1 MVSSIRRAAVLSVFA
16 SALASSLAACAPE
29 GTDSLEQNE
38 TTESRGRAIIGGA
51 KASAY
56 PEAVLVDMY
65 VGGQL
70 DAYCSGSLIAP
81 KVVLTAGH
89 CVQGI
94 DSWTVRAPY
103 ASGQKASGKSAATY
117 DWNTT
122 SEYVDPN
129 MHDIGLVFLD
139 TAITLAQYPT
149 LASTPLAD
157 GKQVINVGRI
167 NNGSL
172 STTNLYASKPVS
184 VKSAKNDGFP
194 FDYIA
199 TEIIES
205 GDSGGPDFASG
216 THTIVAVNSG
226 GGGGTEVLARVDL
239 IASWIQQQIAS
250 HGGSGPSGGGGSPSG
265 GGGNPA
271 PACAHATCSTGGKLA
286 SACDPCVQT
295 ICAAD
300 SFCCNNSWDGQCVSE
315 VSSLC
320 GSNACTAGGGGSPSG
335 GGSGGTNSCAHAT
348 CAAGG
353 KLSSSCDP
361 CVKQI
366 CAADSFCC
374 NNSWDGQCVGEV
386 SSICGKSC
394 N

>member
-1 MVSSIRRAAVLSVFA
+1 MRSYIRNAALLFA
-16 SALASSLAACAPE
+16 LGSLVAACAPE
-29 GTDSLEQNE
+29 GTDSQEQNE
-38 TTESRGRAIIGGA
+38 TTESRGRAIVGGSTA
-51 KASAY
+51 TGF

-65 VGGQL
+65 VNGQL
-70 DAYCSGSLIAP
+70 NSYCSGSLIAP

-94 DSWTVRAPY
+94 SSWTVRAPF
-103 ASGQKASGKSAATY
+103 ASSQKASGKSSATY
-117 DWNTT
+117 DWNNA

-129 MHDIGLVFLD
+129 QHDIGLVFLD
-139 TAITLAQYPT
+139 TPITLAQYPT
-149 LASTPLAD
+149 LAAAPLAD
-157 GKQVINVGRI
+157 GAKVVNVGRI
-167 NNGSL
+167 NNGAL
-172 STTNLYASKPVS
+172 STTSLYASKPVT

-250 HGGSGPSGGGGSPSG
+250 HGGSGGAVNPGGGG
-265 GGGNPA
+265 
-271 PACAHATCSTGGKLA
+271 A
-286 SACDPCVQT
+286 SACVHSSCATGAKLTASCDPCVQK

-300 SFCCNNSWDGQCVSE
+300 SFCCSNTWDGQCVSE
-315 VSSLC
+315 VQSLC
-320 GSNACTAGGGGSPSG
+320 AQNTCSGGGSPG
-335 GGSGGTNSCAHAT
+335 GGGGVSSCAHAA

-353 KLSSSCDP
+353 KLSASCDP
-361 CVKQI
+361 CVQKI

-386 SSICGKSC
+386 QSVCAKSC